1 MMLNLPES
9 HPDVHQQFEKG
20 YHVVRRSDRYWAGLS
35 TDLTIEQVLMR
46 SIKTHGGLTR
56 GKGMTETQRLV
67 WVLSMPACANINEAM
82 QKLSGI
88 SFETSDQHKDLSK
101 ARQARDVNDTLD
113 LISYLRERDPFAR
126 DPSLFNIANGMTAQE
141 GVNVE
146 RSRTVGEKILASMV
160 GKSVEEFTFRKCDRA
175 VTLNSRSTVKIKG
188 ESVKVDPQL
197 IFQRLVTIGE
207 RCEDLQSLFKY
218 ELCSYPPA
226 LFESSFLP
234 LQANKAVLADVL
246 WKTMQG
252 EQREPIGNVQYILD
266 GGALLHR
273 LPWPRGSTYESVSQ
287 LYVTYVTHKYGAAT
301 IIFDGY
307 QDGPTTK
314 DATHMRRTG
323 ACSGMTVNFTGG
335 MVIQSKKEEFLKNV
349 TNKQR
354 FIVYL
359 SDKLERAGCN
369 IDHAKHDADVLI
381 VQTAVASARIKDTVL
396 IGDDTDLLIL
406 LLHHA
411 ELDAHDLFL
420 APEPRQSAK
429 KTRIWCIKQSKEFL
443 GPDVCDHVLFIHAIL
458 GCDTTS
464 RLFGLGKGLAV
475 RKIKSVALFR
485 QQAKVF
491 SQEGHVAKQDIIA
504 AGEKALVS
512 LYGGA
517 KEQGLD
523 TLRYR
528 RFCEKVSK
536 STSHVEPQTLPPTSA
551 AAKYHSLR
559 VYYQMMEWK
568 GRSIN
573 MKPEEWGWHMVD
585 GQCLPIQTDQLA
597 APSKLLDVICCNCKT
612 DCNTKRC
619 TCRKYSLHCSAVC
632 GECRGTSC
640 ANSQL
645 PDFTDDY
652 NDDLD
657 GHLQ

>member
-1 MMLNLPES
+1 
-9 HPDVHQQFEKG
+9 
-20 YHVVRRSDRYWAGLS
+20 
-35 TDLTIEQVLMR
+35 
-46 SIKTHGGLTR
+46 
-56 GKGMTETQRLV
+56 
-67 WVLSMPACANINEAM
+67 
-82 QKLSGI
+82 
-88 SFETSDQHKDLSK
+88 
-101 ARQARDVNDTLD
+101 
-113 LISYLRERDPFAR
+113 
-126 DPSLFNIANGMTAQE
+126 
-141 GVNVE
+141 
-146 RSRTVGEKILASMV
+146 
-160 GKSVEEFTFRKCDRA
+160 
-175 VTLNSRSTVKIKG
+175 
-188 ESVKVDPQL
+188 
-197 IFQRLVTIGE
+197 
-207 RCEDLQSLFKY
+207 
-218 ELCSYPPA
+218 
-226 LFESSFLP
+226 
-234 LQANKAVLADVL
+234 
-246 WKTMQG
+246 
-252 EQREPIGNVQYILD
+252 
-266 GGALLHR
+266 
-273 LPWPRGSTYESVSQ
+273 
-287 LYVTYVTHKYGAAT
+287 
-301 IIFDGY
+301 
-307 QDGPTTK
+307 
-314 DATHMRRTG
+314 MRRTG

-359 SDKLERAGCN
+359 GDKLERAGCN